1 MASASTDLTLLS
13 LAASA
18 LLYGLLAARLLATGY
33 LSRKAGTA
41 QRWFLLAACTS
52 ALWAGAGAF
61 EATSG
66 SAGVGWLTLALDLLR
81 YGAWCAFVLALLAP
95 GLRDGARTEIR
106 LLRPITGAGL
116 AATAIALVL
125 AGSGAVSVA
134 VGERLLLLSSM
145 ALPVLGLVLT
155 EQLFRNIP
163 EDSRWS
169 VKPLCLGLV
178 CLFAFDLYIYSQAAL
193 FGAFDQD
200 AFSVRG
206 AVHALAV
213 PPLLVAS
220 LRQADWRTQL
230 QVSHRA
236 GFFSAAL
243 LLAGGYLLLVSA
255 IGYYVR
261 YFGGSW
267 GRALQLA
274 VIAAAVALLAALLLS
289 GSVRARLR
297 VFIGKNF
304 FAYRYDYRE
313 QWLRFTAALSAEGS
327 PQEVG
332 PQVGQRVIRAL
343 ADLVDSQGGVLWLRA
358 ADDGDYEEV
367 AQFNLRPTGGREP
380 SDSPV
385 VELLRRKEW
394 IVDVGEARARPER
407 YEGVDL
413 PTWASDPAR
422 AWAVVPLLVGESLTG
437 FVVLA
442 PPRAEMTLDWE
453 VRDLLK
459 TASRQAAVF
468 LAQIQAT
475 EALLEARKF
484 DAFNRMSAFVVH
496 DLKNIVAQ
504 LSLMMKNARRLHD
517 NPEFQQDM
525 LMTVESSLEK
535 MRQLMLQLREG
546 ERPPG
551 SAAGVALRPIAR
563 RLAEQALQRGRE
575 LELDAPEDV
584 STRGHDER
592 IERVLGHMIQ
602 NAFDATPPE
611 GRVWLKLVRESGS
624 ACVEVGDTGQGM
636 TREFVETRLFRPF
649 SSTKSGGMGI
659 GSYESSQYIR
669 ELGGRIEVDSEP
681 GRGTVI
687 TVRLPLFDTRRGSDL
702 RLAETP

>member
-13 LAASA
+13 LVACT

-33 LSRKAGTA
+33 LSRSSGAA
-41 QRWFLLAACTS
+41 QRWFLLATCASTLWS
-52 ALWAGAGAF
+52 AAGAVEVWSGQALAASAAMAF
-61 EATSG
+61 
-66 SAGVGWLTLALDLLR
+66 DLLR
-81 YGAWCAFVLALLAP
+81 YSAWCAFVLALLAP
-95 GLRDGARTEIR
+95 GLQGAGGTEIR
-106 LLRPITGAGL
+106 LLRPVTAVGLGA
-116 AATAIALVL
+116 AVL
-125 AGSGAVSVA
+125 ALALSWSDSVDTN
-134 VGERLLLLSSM
+134 VGERLLLLSSV

-169 VKPLCLGLV
+169 AKPLCLGLV

-193 FGAFDQD
+193 FGTFDQD

-220 LRQADWRTQL
+220 LRQSDWRTQL

-243 LLAGGYLLLVSA
+243 LLAGAYLVFVSA

-261 YFGGSW
+261 YFGGTW

-274 VIAAAVALLAALLLS
+274 LIAAAVALLAALLLS

-313 QWLRFTAALSAEGS
+313 QWLRFTAALSTDDS
-327 PQEVG
+327 PREVG
-332 PQVGQRVIRAL
+332 PQVGQLVIRAL
-343 ADLVDSQGGVLWLRA
+343 ADLVDGQGGVLWLRTGE
-358 ADDGDYEEV
+358 DGDYEEV
-367 AQFNLRPTGGREP
+367 AQLNLGPGRGRE
-380 SDSPV
+380 SNNSPLA
-385 VELLRRKEW
+385 ELLRRKEW
-394 IVDVGEARARPER
+394 IVDVAEARLHPHR
-407 YEGVDL
+407 YENIEL
-413 PTWASDPAR
+413 PDWASDTTR
-422 AWAVVPLLVGESLTG
+422 AWAVVPLLVGETLTG

-442 PPRAEMTLDWE
+442 PPRAAMTLDWE

-525 LMTVESSLEK
+525 LLTVESSLEK

-546 ERPPG
+546 ERPTG
-551 SAAGVALRPIAR
+551 ATAGVPLLPIAR
-563 RLAEQALQRGRE
+563 RLAEQALQRGRQLD
-575 LELDAPEDV
+575 LEAGDDV

-592 IERVLGHMIQ
+592 IERVLGHMVQ
-602 NAFDATPPE
+602 NAFDATPTG
-611 GRVWLKLVRESGS
+611 GRVWLRLQRDSGS
-624 ACVEVGDTGQGM
+624 ARIDVGDTGEGM

-659 GSYESSQYIR
+659 GSYESYQYIR
-669 ELGGRIEVDSEP
+669 ELGGRIDVDSEP

-687 TVRLPLFDTRRGSDL
+687 TVRLPLFDARRGSDL
-702 RLAETP
+702 RLAESP

>member
-13 LAASA
+13 LVASA

-33 LSRKAGTA
+33 LARRATAA
-41 QRWFLLAACTS
+41 QRWFLLAAGATT
-52 ALWAGAGAF
+52 LWAGAGAL
-61 EATSG
+61 EVWSG
-66 SAGVGWLTLALDLLR
+66 HAAAAAAAMAFDLLR

-95 GLRDGARTEIR
+95 GLGEGGRTEIR
-106 LLRPITGAGL
+106 LLRPITAFGL
-116 AATAIALVL
+116 GMATLALVL
-125 AGSGAVSVA
+125 AWTGAVEDP
-134 VGERLLLLSSM
+134 VGERLQLLSSM

-169 VKPLCLGLV
+169 AKPLCLGLV

-193 FGAFDQD
+193 FGAFDLD
-200 AFSVRG
+200 AFSIRG

-220 LRQADWRTQL
+220 LRQSDWRAQL

-243 LLAGGYLLLVSA
+243 LLAGAYLLLVSA

-274 VIAAAVALLAALLLS
+274 VLAAATVLLAALLLS

-313 QWLRFTAALSAEGS
+313 QWLRFTAALSADGS

-343 ADLVDSQGGVLWLRA
+343 ADLVDSQGGLLWLLA
-358 ADDGDYEEV
+358 TDDGDYEEV

-380 SDSPV
+380 STSPV

-394 IVDVGEARARPER
+394 IVDVAEARARPER
-407 YEGVDL
+407 YDGIEL
-413 PTWASDPAR
+413 PAWASDPTR
-422 AWAVVPLLVGESLTG
+422 TWAVVPLLVGESLTG

-592 IERVLGHMIQ
+592 IERVLGHMVQ
-602 NAFDATPPE
+602 NAFDATPAE
-611 GRVWLKLVRESGS
+611 GRVWLKLLRDSGS
-624 ACVEVGDTGQGM
+624 ACVEVGDTGLGM

-669 ELGGRIEVDSEP
+669 ELGGRIDVASEP